1 MTASANGTLFLPI
14 KIYVF
19 YFFVD
24 NVWVETSNKSRGL
37 GFIDNNQS
45 CNIAKVY
52 AHRISFAT
60 LYMLFSL

>member
-24 NVWVETSNKSRGL
+24 NVWVENL
-37 GFIDNNQS
+37 
-45 CNIAKVY
+45 
-52 AHRISFAT
+52 
-60 LYMLFSL
+60 